1 MITKIN
7 IWFNVIHLSYFL
19 LRVLSEPGAN
29 HSSQHPVFCSLTI
42 PLSPNLSIHINP
54 LERLHFLSL
63 CRSFKISVTFCKPP
77 FLIMCRRNAKC
88 FRCSQILSIL
98 IDPFVDPTVSLR
110 VPSISVKTSSSLQEK
125 GHRCKIAAVQ
135 SLLTF

>member
-54 LERLHFLSL
+54 LERLHFFPL

-98 IDPFVDPTVSLR
+98 IDPFVDPTVCHFVSLLYPLKHLP
-110 VPSISVKTSSSLQEK
+110 VSKK
-125 GHRCKIAAVQ
+125 KDRCKIAAVQ